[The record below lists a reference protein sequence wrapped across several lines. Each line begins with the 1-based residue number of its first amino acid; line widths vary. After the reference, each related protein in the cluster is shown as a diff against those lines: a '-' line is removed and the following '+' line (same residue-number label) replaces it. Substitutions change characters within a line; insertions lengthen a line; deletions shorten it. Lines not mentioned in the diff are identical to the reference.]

1 MSTCEITKL
10 IENDWPEQDD
20 DSGDKMFLMEEN
32 SLLRDIQAA
41 KRKETKDVFLFE
53 VPEEKEGEEEKEE
66 EEKKVKFDDLDKKN
80 KVAYILNQLEK
91 YKNNDL

>member
-53 VPEEKEGEEEKEE
+53 VPEEKEEEKGKEE
-66 EEKKVKFDDLDKKN
+66 EEKKVKFGDLDKKN

>member
-1 MSTCEITKL
+1 MSTCEITKI

-32 SLLRDIQAA
+32 SLLKDIQAA
-41 KRKETKDVFLFE
+41 KRKETKDIFLFE
-53 VPEEKEGEEEKEE
+53 VPEEKEGEEEKE
-66 EEKKVKFDDLDKKN
+66 KKVKYSDLDKKN
-80 KVAYILNQLEK
+80 KVAYILDQLEK

>member
-10 IENDWPEQDD
+10 IENDWLEQDD

-53 VPEEKEGEEEKEE
+53 VPEE
-66 EEKKVKFDDLDKKN
+66 LSL
-80 KVAYILNQLEK
+80 IHI
-91 YKNNDL
+91 

>member
-32 SLLRDIQAA
+32 SLLKDIQAA
-41 KRKETKDVFLFE
+41 KRKETKDIFLFE
-53 VPEEKEGEEEKEE
+53 VPEEKEGEEEKE
-66 EEKKVKFDDLDKKN
+66 KKVKYSDLDKKN
-80 KVAYILNQLEK
+80 KVAYILDQLEK

>member
-66 EEKKVKFDDLDKKN
+66 EEKKVKFGDLDKKN